1 MGRNEAIQV
10 IDEVGH
16 RGVVETMDEK
26 SVRVRMEDGRS
37 LVIPRDSLIAEAEN
51 IYRVD
56 LDLYRLQTPTG
67 EQVVVPLVA
76 ESLHIDKQAVER
88 TVRVHKHVR
97 EETVTVDEALRRDDV
112 TVERVP
118 VDRYVEQRVE
128 TRYDGD
134 TIIVPVMEEV
144 LVVEKRLLLRE
155 EIHITRRQT
164 VTHDPQ
170 EHTLRREEVTVER
183 TNPSNP

>member
-1 MGRNEAIQV
+1 MGRNEAIQI
-10 IDEVGH
+10 IDEVGR
-16 RGVVETMDEK
+16 RGIVETMDEQ

-37 LVIPRDSLIAEAEN
+37 LIIPRESLIVEAEN
-51 IYRVD
+51 IYRVEFD
-56 LDLYRLQTPTG
+56 LSRLQTPT
-67 EQVVVPLVA
+67 EDQVVVPLVA
-76 ESLHIDKQAVER
+76 ETLHVGKETVEHAI
-88 TVRVHKHVR
+88 RVHKHVR
-97 EETVTVDEALRRDDV
+97 EETVVVDEVLRREDV

-118 VDRYVEQRVE
+118 IDRYVEQPVE

-155 EIHITRRQT
+155 EIRITRRQI
-164 VTHDPQ
+164 VAHDPQ

-183 TNPSNP
+183 TNPNKP